1 MRKII
6 LALGFALCAVPA
18 AAGTGLFVGDSHSV
32 GPFGWRLD
40 GLLRKAGRKTA
51 TYASCGSIE
60 QWWVTGKPTP
70 CPPKRTNPG
79 LQARVRSNTKDT
91 PTPEA
96 VSLLRQMAPDHSWF
110 SLAFTIAI
118 RFCNVER
125 TPVVRLP

>member
-70 CPPKRTNPG
+70 CGYFFRDLKREYRKRSERQYTDLYG
-79 LQARVRSNTKDT
+79 IARGG
-91 PTPEA
+91 
-96 VSLLRQMAPDHSWF
+96 
-110 SLAFTIAI
+110 
-118 RFCNVER
+118 
-125 TPVVRLP
+125 